1 MEKADNVLLAQAANE
16 GDREAIGAL
25 HVKYYNRIK
34 SYIRLRVHREQEAE
48 DLAQSVFVEL
58 CRGNMKYDAQSDPQ
72 AYLLG
77 VAKNLIVRHI
87 RRRKRQPRLIQL
99 GSAEEF
105 AGRIPAAPS
114 QCPHKL
120 LLDELGKVLAEIG
133 DRPSTKAD
141 EALVLRFVHGLSV
154 KEAAQ
159 RAGCSTSAFYERLYY
174 AMDKLGRQKGSLVSR
189 VEAGP

>member
-1 MEKADNVLLAQAANE
+1 MENADNLLLARAANE
-16 GDREAIGAL
+16 GDREAIGIL
-25 HVKYYNRIK
+25 HVKYYNRLK
-34 SYIRLRVHREQEAE
+34 SYIQLRVHREQEAE

-58 CRGNMKYDAQSDPQ
+58 CRGNMKYDARSDPQ

-77 VAKNLIVRHI
+77 VAKNLIVRHV
-87 RRRKRQPRLIQL
+87 RQRKRQPRIMQL
-99 GSAEEF
+99 GSAEEL
-105 AGRIPAAPS
+105 AGAIAAAPS
-114 QCPHKL
+114 QCPHKV
-120 LLDELGKVLAEIG
+120 LLDKLGRVLAEIG

-174 AMDKLGRQKGSLVSR
+174 AIGKLGRQKGSLASR
-189 VEAGP
+189 AEVGS